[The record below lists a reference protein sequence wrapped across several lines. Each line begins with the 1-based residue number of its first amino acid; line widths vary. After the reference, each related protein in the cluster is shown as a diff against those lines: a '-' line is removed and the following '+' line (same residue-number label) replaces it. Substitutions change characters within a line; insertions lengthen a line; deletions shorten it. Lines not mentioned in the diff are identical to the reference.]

1 MWKEDCTWGAIPW
14 EYLRSPWFHL
24 QCHFH
29 PSHHEIQGSTWPLC
43 KSRTGRIKRPGPK
56 KRKRPVKSFPEA
68 RHVEPCWAAIV
79 HLFQCERW
87 SIQFWR
93 CCLPLLRSKSC
104 ALLCQTYWHTVH
116 FLTHPPSQYLLLP
129 PFGKKSFSKLTS
141 CIRSRRKA
149 RSIRECYVFFC
160 QEKQFNPIVFVGIA
174 LQGDVHY
181 FTNQG
186 LLGQPSNHNQ
196 TIDIHW
202 LILEQTECQKSTKSI
217 LTSSFHSKPRNN
229 NPQIHGWLL

>member
-1 MWKEDCTWGAIPW
+1 MLYNISHHVPEPTCTKLPFVRSSIPKPYSIDARIITSEDQPLVEMLDKIVMHPHAPLKLKKKC
-14 EYLRSPWFHL
+14 L
-24 QCHFH
+24 QYVERGLHMGCYSLGISKVTLVSSSVPLH

-116 FLTHPPSQYLLLP
+116 FWLTHPHS
-129 PFGKKSFSKLTS
+129 TS
-141 CIRSRRKA
+141 YCPHLARKA
-149 RSIRECYVFFC
+149 SQSSQAASVHDAKPGQSGNAMFFSARKNSLIRLF
-160 QEKQFNPIVFVGIA
+160 
-174 LQGDVHY
+174 
-181 FTNQG
+181 
-186 LLGQPSNHNQ
+186 LLA
-196 TIDIHW
+196 
-202 LILEQTECQKSTKSI
+202 
-217 LTSSFHSKPRNN
+217 
-229 NPQIHGWLL
+229 